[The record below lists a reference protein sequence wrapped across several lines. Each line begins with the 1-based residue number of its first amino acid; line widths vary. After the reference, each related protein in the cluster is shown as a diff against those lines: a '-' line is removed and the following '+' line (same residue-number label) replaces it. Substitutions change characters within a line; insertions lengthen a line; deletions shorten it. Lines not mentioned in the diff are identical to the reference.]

1 MKPVPPHSTVRKRGL
16 VSGYPSPSPWSA
28 IKRDLVRPGR
38 RPVIAVVA
46 FIGRHAPTVMPLRR
60 GDMLVCDASD
70 LAVKQQLSSPTS
82 LRSYHRKGVAI
93 FSVQGLHAKVIS
105 SPTSAWV
112 GSANASK
119 NSSEYLVEAS
129 VRVTGD
135 QARRVRT
142 WAESLATEE
151 NELSLSDIA
160 RLATLKTYPRRPGPR
175 VEVTPTEIPKRISN
189 LVFISTSKGRTPREE
204 ADVASDRRSAVG
216 AARKSGF
223 NSSLIDVLSR
233 DATSMKPGDWVIDI
247 RNGHVSRPACVIRK
261 KLTRS
266 GWVVWLSEVQ
276 CPNRPSV
283 AVLRSILPVL
293 SSDFGELRL
302 KESSTIR
309 KVLNLY
315 R

>member
-1 MKPVPPHSTVRKRGL
+1 MN
-16 VSGYPSPSPWSA
+16 GYPAPGPWVA
-28 IKRDLVRPGR
+28 IQKDLARPGR

-46 FIGRHAPTVMPLRR
+46 FIGRHAPSVMPLRR

-119 NSSEYLVEAS
+119 NSSEHLVEAS

-135 QARRVRT
+135 QARRVRS

-151 NELSLSDIA
+151 NELSLSGIA

-175 VEVTPTEIPKRISN
+175 VEVTPTEIPSSQKSI
-189 LVFISTSKGRTPREE
+189 VFVETGERLTKQEE
-204 ADVASDRRSAVG
+204 AEVTADSSKARD
-216 AARKSGF
+216 AARVSGF
-223 NSSLIDVLSR
+223 SSKLLSILMW
-233 DATSMKPGDWVIDI
+233 DSTGIKVGDWVVDI
-247 RNGHVSRPACVIRK
+247 RNGHVRRPAVVVRK
-261 KLTRS
+261 KKTRS
-266 GWVVWLSEVQ
+266 GWLIWMSEG
-276 CPNRPSV
+276 NFSARPSV
-283 AVLRSILPVL
+283 ALLRTIHPKIGEG
-293 SSDFGELRL
+293 FGEYRL
-302 KESSTIR
+302 TGQAAVR
-309 KVLNLY
+309 KIVKLFA
-315 R
+315 